1 MLELTTINTTEL
13 TNKKLGTQLNTIKK
27 AVDTGNNQQWKIADA
42 IATIVD
48 DELFVDD
55 FETEGNLAKV
65 LGMSRPN
72 LNKMKKASHYHKEVE
87 ELNAFTLTKVMELL
101 VIPQEEIVD
110 FLDGYMIT
118 PSSTC
123 REVREAVSAWKDDNV
138 VADAEITDAEDTEI
152 TDAEDA
158 DTNTEITN
166 NQNEAETE
174 EAIDYINAIE
184 KIAIKCTE
192 SQSDG
197 YSQIM
202 RICEAIEETNESGTK
217 STFDA
222 VLEMV
227 DTLEKAEL
235 IAIKEYIEK
244 RL

>member
-13 TNKKLGTQLNTIKK
+13 TNKKLGTQLNNIKK

-72 LNKMKKASHYHKEVE
+72 LNKMKKASHYHKEVA

-101 VIPQEEIVD
+101 VIPQDEIVD

-123 REVREAVSAWKDDNV
+123 REVREAVSVWKDDNI
-138 VADAEITDAEDTEI
+138 VADAEITDAEEAEEAEY
-152 TDAEDA
+152 AEDEVEQELTQC
-158 DTNTEITN
+158 DTPSTYFTILELV
-166 NQNEAETE
+166 EKLE
-174 EAIDYINAIE
+174 E
-184 KIAIKCTE
+184 
-192 SQSDG
+192 
-197 YSQIM
+197 
-202 RICEAIEETNESGTK
+202 
-217 STFDA
+217 
-222 VLEMV
+222 
-227 DTLEKAEL
+227 AEL
-235 IAIKEYIEK
+235 IALKEYIEK

>member
-13 TNKKLGTQLNTIKK
+13 TNKKLGTQLNNIKK

-48 DELFVDD
+48 DELFIDD

-101 VIPQEEIVD
+101 VIPKEEIVD

-123 REVREAVSAWKDDNV
+123 REVREAVSAWKDDNIIV
-138 VADAEITDAEDTEI
+138 DAAGIHSIESEITDAEDE
-152 TDAEDA
+152 TDETNV
-158 DTNTEITN
+158 DTTVVDESNESSTSNT
-166 NQNEAETE
+166 
-174 EAIDYINAIE
+174 IN
-184 KIAIKCTE
+184 
-192 SQSDG
+192 
-197 YSQIM
+197 
-202 RICEAIEETNESGTK
+202 EAIEPIMK
-217 STFDA
+217 
-222 VLEMV
+222 LI
-227 DTLEKAEL
+227 DTMTRDEL
-235 IAIKEYIEK
+235 IALKEYIEK

>member
-1 MLELTTINTTEL
+1 MTGRTEKNYVRIN
-13 TNKKLGTQLNTIKK
+13 NNQHNGTHKQEIRYTVKQHQK

-72 LNKMKKASHYHKEVE
+72 LNKMKKASHYHKEVA

-101 VIPQEEIVD
+101 VIPKEEIVD

-138 VADAEITDAEDTEI
+138 VADAEITDAEDAEI
-152 TDAEDA
+152 TDSEDA
-158 DTNTEITN
+158 EEVEDSTDSSTSNTDDDALAPIKNMIDTMNR
-166 NQNEAETE
+166 
-174 EAIDYINAIE
+174 D
-184 KIAIKCTE
+184 
-192 SQSDG
+192 
-197 YSQIM
+197 
-202 RICEAIEETNESGTK
+202 
-217 STFDA
+217 
-222 VLEMV
+222 
-227 DTLEKAEL
+227 EL
-235 IAIKEYIEK
+235 LALKEYIEK

>member
-13 TNKKLGTQLNTIKK
+13 TNKKLGTQLNNIKK

-72 LNKMKKASHYHKEVE
+72 LNKMKKASHYHKEIE

-101 VIPQEEIVD
+101 VIPQDEIVD

-138 VADAEITDAEDTEI
+138 VADAEITDAEDAEI
-152 TDAEDA
+152 TDVEESTVVD
-158 DTNTEITN
+158 
-166 NQNEAETE
+166 EA
-174 EAIDYINAIE
+174 
-184 KIAIKCTE
+184 TE
-192 SQSDG
+192 S
-197 YSQIM
+197 
-202 RICEAIEETNESGTK
+202 
-217 STFDA
+217 STSNNDDNA
-222 VLEMV
+222 LTSIKNLI
-227 DTLEKAEL
+227 DTMSRDEL
-235 IAIKEYIEK
+235 LALKEYIEK

>member
-13 TNKKLGTQLNTIKK
+13 TNKKLGTQLNAIKK

-101 VIPQEEIVD
+101 VIPQDEIVD

-123 REVREAVSAWKDDNV
+123 REVREAVSAWKDDNI
-138 VADAEITDAEDTEI
+138 VADAEITDAEDAE
-152 TDAEDA
+152 DAEDA
-158 DTNTEITN
+158 KDEVEQESKVVDEESKQCDTPSAYFTILELV
-166 NQNEAETE
+166 EKLE
-174 EAIDYINAIE
+174 E
-184 KIAIKCTE
+184 
-192 SQSDG
+192 
-197 YSQIM
+197 
-202 RICEAIEETNESGTK
+202 
-217 STFDA
+217 
-222 VLEMV
+222 
-227 DTLEKAEL
+227 AEL
-235 IAIKEYIEK
+235 IALKEYIEK

>member
-13 TNKKLGTQLNTIKK
+13 TNKKLGTQLNNIKN

-101 VIPQEEIVD
+101 VIPQDEIVD

-123 REVREAVSAWKDDNV
+123 RKVREAVSAWKDDNI
-138 VADAEITDAEDTEI
+138 VADAEITDAEDAE
-152 TDAEDA
+152 DAEDA
-158 DTNTEITN
+158 KDEVDEESKQCDTPSAYFTILELV
-166 NQNEAETE
+166 
-174 EAIDYINAIE
+174 E
-184 KIAIKCTE
+184 K
-192 SQSDG
+192 
-197 YSQIM
+197 
-202 RICEAIEETNESGTK
+202 
-217 STFDA
+217 
-222 VLEMV
+222 
-227 DTLEKAEL
+227 LEKAEL
-235 IAIKEYIEK
+235 IELKEYIEK

>member
-13 TNKKLGTQLNTIKK
+13 TNKKLGTQLNNIKK
-27 AVDTGNNQQWKIADA
+27 AVDSGNNQQWKIADA

-123 REVREAVSAWKDDNV
+123 REVREAVSAWKDDNI
-138 VADAEITDAEDTEI
+138 VADAEITDAEI

-158 DTNTEITN
+158 EDTEDATDEVEQESKIVD
-166 NQNEAETE
+166 E
-174 EAIDYINAIE
+174 ESKQCDTPSAYFTI
-184 KIAIKCTE
+184 
-192 SQSDG
+192 
-197 YSQIM
+197 
-202 RICEAIEETNESGTK
+202 
-217 STFDA
+217 
-222 VLEMV
+222 LELV
-227 DTLEKAEL
+227 ETLEEAEL
-235 IAIKEYIEK
+235 IALKEYIEK

>member
-1 MLELTTINTTEL
+1 MEKIMLELTTINTTEL
-13 TNKKLGTQLNTIKK
+13 TNKKLGTQLNNIKK
-27 AVDTGNNQQWKIADA
+27 AVDTGNNQQWKIANA

-101 VIPQEEIVD
+101 VIPQDEIVD

-138 VADAEITDAEDTEI
+138 VADAEITDAEITDAKDAEI
-152 TDAEDA
+152 TDADESTVVD
-158 DTNTEITN
+158 
-166 NQNEAETE
+166 EA
-174 EAIDYINAIE
+174 
-184 KIAIKCTE
+184 TE
-192 SQSDG
+192 SST
-197 YSQIM
+197 SN
-202 RICEAIEETNESGTK
+202 NEDDSVVSIK
-217 STFDA
+217 N
-222 VLEMV
+222 LI
-227 DTLEKAEL
+227 DTMSRDEL
-235 IAIKEYIEK
+235 LALKEYIEK

>member
-1 MLELTTINTTEL
+1 MLELTTINTMEL
-13 TNKKLGTQLNTIKK
+13 TNKKLGTQLNNIKK

-87 ELNAFTLTKVMELL
+87 ELSAFTLAKVMELL
-101 VIPQEEIVD
+101 VIPQEKIVD

-123 REVREAVSAWKDDNV
+123 REVRDAVSAWKDDNIV
-138 VADAEITDAEDTEI
+138 TDSKI

-158 DTNTEITN
+158 ED
-166 NQNEAETE
+166 
-174 EAIDYINAIE
+174 
-184 KIAIKCTE
+184 
-192 SQSDG
+192 
-197 YSQIM
+197 
-202 RICEAIEETNESGTK
+202 ETNENESE
-217 STFDA
+217 STVVEDLTESSTSNMDDDA
-222 VLEMV
+222 LAEIKKMI
-227 DTLEKAEL
+227 DLMNRDEL
-235 IAIKEYIEK
+235 IELKEYIE
-244 RL
+244 RWL

>member
-13 TNKKLGTQLNTIKK
+13 TNKKLGSQLNNIKK

-72 LNKMKKASHYHKEVE
+72 LNKMKKASHYHKEVA

-101 VIPQEEIVD
+101 VIPQEKIVE

-123 REVREAVSAWKDDNV
+123 REVREAVSVWKDDNI
-138 VADAEITDAEDTEI
+138 VADAEITDAEDAE
-152 TDAEDA
+152 DAEDA
-158 DTNTEITN
+158 KDEVVDEESKQCDTPSAYFTILELV
-166 NQNEAETE
+166 EKLE
-174 EAIDYINAIE
+174 E
-184 KIAIKCTE
+184 
-192 SQSDG
+192 
-197 YSQIM
+197 
-202 RICEAIEETNESGTK
+202 
-217 STFDA
+217 
-222 VLEMV
+222 
-227 DTLEKAEL
+227 AEL
-235 IAIKEYIEK
+235 IALKEYIEK

>member
-13 TNKKLGTQLNTIKK
+13 ANKKLGTQLNNIKK

-101 VIPQEEIVD
+101 VIPQDKIID

-123 REVREAVSAWKDDNV
+123 REVRDAVSAWKDDNI
-138 VADAEITDAEDTEI
+138 VADAEITDAEDE
-152 TDAEDA
+152 
-158 DTNTEITN
+158 
-166 NQNEAETE
+166 NEYESTVV
-174 EAIDYINAIE
+174 DDS
-184 KIAIKCTE
+184 TE
-192 SQSDG
+192 SST
-197 YSQIM
+197 SN
-202 RICEAIEETNESGTK
+202 TND
-217 STFDA
+217 DA
-222 VLEMV
+222 LAPIKNLIDTMSRDELLEV
-227 DTLEKAEL
+227 KA
-235 IAIKEYIEK
+235 YIEK

>member
-48 DELFVDD
+48 DELFIDD

-101 VIPQEEIVD
+101 VIPQDEIVD

-123 REVREAVSAWKDDNV
+123 REVREAVSAWKDDNI
-138 VADAEITDAEDTEI
+138 VADAEITDADDETNAD
-152 TDAEDA
+152 DSDA
-158 DTNTEITN
+158 DDETNADDSEYTVVDES
-166 NQNEAETE
+166 
-174 EAIDYINAIE
+174 
-184 KIAIKCTE
+184 TE
-192 SQSDG
+192 SST
-197 YSQIM
+197 SN
-202 RICEAIEETNESGTK
+202 NEDDSLVSIK
-217 STFDA
+217 N
-222 VLEMV
+222 LI
-227 DTLEKAEL
+227 DTMSRDEL
-235 IAIKEYIEK
+235 IALKEYIEK

>member
-13 TNKKLGTQLNTIKK
+13 TNKKLGTQLNAIKK

-72 LNKMKKASHYHKEVE
+72 LNKMKKASHYHKEIE

-101 VIPQEEIVD
+101 VIPKDEIVD

-123 REVREAVSAWKDDNV
+123 REVREAVLAWKDDNV
-138 VADAEITDAEDTEI
+138 VADAEITDAEDTE
-152 TDAEDA
+152 DAKDEVEQESKEVDESTESSTSNTNEDA
-158 DTNTEITN
+158 LVQIKNLIDTMSRDEL
-166 NQNEAETE
+166 
-174 EAIDYINAIE
+174 
-184 KIAIKCTE
+184 
-192 SQSDG
+192 
-197 YSQIM
+197 
-202 RICEAIEETNESGTK
+202 
-217 STFDA
+217 
-222 VLEMV
+222 LE
-227 DTLEKAEL
+227 L
-235 IAIKEYIEK
+235 KEYIEK

>member
-13 TNKKLGTQLNTIKK
+13 ANKKLCTQLNAIKK

-72 LNKMKKASHYHKEVE
+72 LNKMKKASHYHNEVE

-123 REVREAVSAWKDDNV
+123 REVREAVSAWKDDNI
-138 VADAEITDAEDTEI
+138 VADAEITDAED
-152 TDAEDA
+152 AEDA
-158 DTNTEITN
+158 TNE
-166 NQNEAETE
+166 NESESNVVDET
-174 EAIDYINAIE
+174 
-184 KIAIKCTE
+184 TE
-192 SQSDG
+192 S
-197 YSQIM
+197 
-202 RICEAIEETNESGTK
+202 
-217 STFDA
+217 STSNIDDDA
-222 VLEMV
+222 LAPIKNLIDTMNRDELLE
-227 DTLEKAEL
+227 L
-235 IAIKEYIEK
+235 KEYIEK

>member
-13 TNKKLGTQLNTIKK
+13 TNKKLGTQLNNIKK

-123 REVREAVSAWKDDNV
+123 REVREAVSVWKDDNI
-138 VADAEITDAEDTEI
+138 VADAEITDAESTVVDES
-152 TDAEDA
+152 
-158 DTNTEITN
+158 
-166 NQNEAETE
+166 
-174 EAIDYINAIE
+174 
-184 KIAIKCTE
+184 TE
-192 SQSDG
+192 S
-197 YSQIM
+197 
-202 RICEAIEETNESGTK
+202 
-217 STFDA
+217 STSNTDDDSLA
-222 VLEMV
+222 PIKKMIDLMNRDELLE
-227 DTLEKAEL
+227 L
-235 IAIKEYIEK
+235 KEYIE
-244 RL
+244 RWL

>member
-13 TNKKLGTQLNTIKK
+13 TNKKLGTQLNNIKK

-87 ELNAFTLTKVMELL
+87 ELNSFTLTKVMELL

-123 REVREAVSAWKDDNV
+123 REVREAVSAWKDDNI
-138 VADAEITDAEDTEI
+138 VADAEVKDVEESAESLSSDIGTGVDESIESSTSNTDDDALAPIKNLIDTMNRDEL
-152 TDAEDA
+152 
-158 DTNTEITN
+158 
-166 NQNEAETE
+166 
-174 EAIDYINAIE
+174 
-184 KIAIKCTE
+184 
-192 SQSDG
+192 
-197 YSQIM
+197 
-202 RICEAIEETNESGTK
+202 
-217 STFDA
+217 
-222 VLEMV
+222 LE
-227 DTLEKAEL
+227 L
-235 IAIKEYIEK
+235 KEYIEK

>member
-110 FLDGYMIT
+110 FLDGYMVT

-123 REVREAVSAWKDDNV
+123 REVRESVSAWKDDNI
-138 VADAEITDAEDTEI
+138 VADAEITDAED
-152 TDAEDA
+152 AEDA
-158 DTNTEITN
+158 TDE
-166 NQNEAETE
+166 
-174 EAIDYINAIE
+174 
-184 KIAIKCTE
+184 
-192 SQSDG
+192 
-197 YSQIM
+197 
-202 RICEAIEETNESGTK
+202 NESE
-217 STFDA
+217 STVVDDSTDSSTSNTDDDA
-222 VLEMV
+222 LAPIKNLI
-227 DTLEKAEL
+227 DTLNRDEL
-235 IAIKEYIEK
+235 LEVKEYIEK

>member
-13 TNKKLGTQLNTIKK
+13 TNKKLGTQLNNIKN
-27 AVDTGNNQQWKIADA
+27 AVDAGNNQQWKIADA

-48 DELFVDD
+48 DELFIDD

-72 LNKMKKASHYHKEVE
+72 LNKMKKASHYHKEVT

-123 REVREAVSAWKDDNV
+123 REVREAVSAWKDDNI
-138 VADAEITDAEDTEI
+138 VADAEITDAEDAEYVKDEVEQESKEVD
-152 TDAEDA
+152 DA
-158 DTNTEITN
+158 
-166 NQNEAETE
+166 
-174 EAIDYINAIE
+174 
-184 KIAIKCTE
+184 TE
-192 SQSDG
+192 SSTSNTSD
-197 YSQIM
+197 
-202 RICEAIEETNESGTK
+202 
-217 STFDA
+217 DA
-222 VLEMV
+222 LAQVKNLIDTMNRDELLE
-227 DTLEKAEL
+227 L
-235 IAIKEYIEK
+235 KEYIEK

>member
-13 TNKKLGTQLNTIKK
+13 TNKKLGTQLNAIKK
-27 AVDTGNNQQWKIADA
+27 AVDTCNNQQWKIADA

-87 ELNAFTLTKVMELL
+87 ELNAFTLTKIMELL
-101 VIPQEEIVD
+101 VIPKEEIVD

-123 REVREAVSAWKDDNV
+123 REVREAVSAWKDDNI
-138 VADAEITDAEDTEI
+138 VADAEITDAED
-152 TDAEDA
+152 
-158 DTNTEITN
+158 
-166 NQNEAETE
+166 
-174 EAIDYINAIE
+174 
-184 KIAIKCTE
+184 
-192 SQSDG
+192 
-197 YSQIM
+197 
-202 RICEAIEETNESGTK
+202 ETNENESESAVVEE
-217 STFDA
+217 STESSASNTEESTLDT
-222 VLEMV
+222 VLALIGSMDKKELM
-227 DTLEKAEL
+227 TL
-235 IAIKEYIEK
+235 KEYIEK

>member
-48 DELFVDD
+48 DELFIDD

-72 LNKMKKASHYHKEVE
+72 LNKMKNASHYHKEVA

-101 VIPQEEIVD
+101 VIPQDEIVE

-123 REVREAVSAWKDDNV
+123 REVRDAVSAWKDDNI
-138 VADAEITDAEDTEI
+138 VADAEITDAEE
-152 TDAEDA
+152 AEDA
-158 DTNTEITN
+158 TDE
-166 NQNEAETE
+166 NEYESTVV
-174 EAIDYINAIE
+174 DDS
-184 KIAIKCTE
+184 TE
-192 SQSDG
+192 SST
-197 YSQIM
+197 SN
-202 RICEAIEETNESGTK
+202 TND
-217 STFDA
+217 DA
-222 VLEMV
+222 LASIKNLI
-227 DTLEKAEL
+227 DTMNHDEL
-235 IAIKEYIEK
+235 LALKEYIEK

>member
-101 VIPQEEIVD
+101 VIPQDEIVD

-138 VADAEITDAEDTEI
+138 VADAEITDAED
-152 TDAEDA
+152 AEDTT
-158 DTNTEITN
+158 DE
-166 NQNEAETE
+166 
-174 EAIDYINAIE
+174 
-184 KIAIKCTE
+184 
-192 SQSDG
+192 
-197 YSQIM
+197 
-202 RICEAIEETNESGTK
+202 NESE
-217 STFDA
+217 STIVDEATERSTSNNDDDA
-222 VLEMV
+222 LTSIKNLI
-227 DTLEKAEL
+227 DTMSREEL
-235 IAIKEYIEK
+235 LALKEYIEK

>member
-13 TNKKLGTQLNTIKK
+13 TNKKLGTQLNNIKK

-72 LNKMKKASHYHKEVE
+72 LNKMKNASHYHKEVE
-87 ELNAFTLTKVMELL
+87 ELNSFTLSKVMELL

-123 REVREAVSAWKDDNV
+123 REVREAVSAWKDDNI
-138 VADAEITDAEDTEI
+138 VADAEITDE
-152 TDAEDA
+152 EDA
-158 DTNTEITN
+158 TDE
-166 NQNEAETE
+166 NESESTVFDE
-174 EAIDYINAIE
+174 S
-184 KIAIKCTE
+184 TE
-192 SQSDG
+192 S
-197 YSQIM
+197 
-202 RICEAIEETNESGTK
+202 
-217 STFDA
+217 STSNTDDDSLA
-222 VLEMV
+222 PIKNLI
-227 DTLEKAEL
+227 DTLNRDEL
-235 IAIKEYIEK
+235 LEVKEYIEK

>member
-13 TNKKLGTQLNTIKK
+13 TNKKLGTQLNAIKK

-48 DELFVDD
+48 DELFIDD

-101 VIPQEEIVD
+101 VIPKEEIVD

-123 REVREAVSAWKDDNV
+123 REVREAVSAWKDDNIIV
-138 VADAEITDAEDTEI
+138 DAAGIHSIESEITDAEGATDETREGTTE
-152 TDAEDA
+152 A
-158 DTNTEITN
+158 DESNESSTSNT
-166 NQNEAETE
+166 
-174 EAIDYINAIE
+174 IN
-184 KIAIKCTE
+184 
-192 SQSDG
+192 
-197 YSQIM
+197 
-202 RICEAIEETNESGTK
+202 EAIEPIMK
-217 STFDA
+217 
-222 VLEMV
+222 LI
-227 DTLEKAEL
+227 DTMTRDEL
-235 IAIKEYIEK
+235 IALKEYIEK

>member
-13 TNKKLGTQLNTIKK
+13 TNKKLGTQLNAIKK
-27 AVDTGNNQQWKIADA
+27 AVDTGNNQQWKISDA

-72 LNKMKKASHYHKEVE
+72 LNKMKKASHYHREVE

-101 VIPQEEIVD
+101 VIPKEEIVD

-118 PSSTC
+118 PSSTV

-138 VADAEITDAEDTEI
+138 VADAEITEAEESTDEAYADETVVDESTESS
-152 TDAEDA
+152 TSNNDEDA
-158 DTNTEITN
+158 LAPIKNLIDTMSR
-166 NQNEAETE
+166 E
-174 EAIDYINAIE
+174 ELLA
-184 KIAIKCTE
+184 
-192 SQSDG
+192 
-197 YSQIM
+197 
-202 RICEAIEETNESGTK
+202 
-217 STFDA
+217 
-222 VLEMV
+222 L
-227 DTLEKAEL
+227 
-235 IAIKEYIEK
+235 KEYIEK

>member
-13 TNKKLGTQLNTIKK
+13 TNKKLGTQLNNIKK

-87 ELNAFTLTKVMELL
+87 ELNAFTLSKVMELL
-101 VIPQEEIVD
+101 VIPKEEIVD

-123 REVREAVSAWKDDNV
+123 REVREAVSAWKDDNI
-138 VADAEITDAEDTEI
+138 VADAEITDAED
-152 TDAEDA
+152 AE
-158 DTNTEITN
+158 N
-166 NQNEAETE
+166 
-174 EAIDYINAIE
+174 
-184 KIAIKCTE
+184 
-192 SQSDG
+192 
-197 YSQIM
+197 
-202 RICEAIEETNESGTK
+202 ETNEKESG
-217 STFDA
+217 STVVDESTESSTSNTDDDSLA
-222 VLEMV
+222 PIKNLI
-227 DTLEKAEL
+227 DTLNRDEL
-235 IAIKEYIEK
+235 LEVKEYIEK

>member
-13 TNKKLGTQLNTIKK
+13 TNKKLGTQLNNIKK

-48 DELFVDD
+48 DELFIDD

-87 ELNAFTLTKVMELL
+87 ELNSFTLTKVMELL

-110 FLDGYMIT
+110 FLDGYMVT

-123 REVREAVSAWKDDNV
+123 REVREAVSAWKDDNI
-138 VADAEITDAEDTEI
+138 VAEAEVKDIEESS
-152 TDAEDA
+152 ESLSS
-158 DTNTEITN
+158 DTNTGVDESIESSKSNTDDDSLAPIKN
-166 NQNEAETE
+166 LIDTMNRNEL
-174 EAIDYINAIE
+174 
-184 KIAIKCTE
+184 
-192 SQSDG
+192 
-197 YSQIM
+197 
-202 RICEAIEETNESGTK
+202 
-217 STFDA
+217 
-222 VLEMV
+222 LE
-227 DTLEKAEL
+227 L
-235 IAIKEYIEK
+235 KEYIEK

>member
-13 TNKKLGTQLNTIKK
+13 TNKKLGAQLNTIKK

-72 LNKMKKASHYHKEVE
+72 LNKMKKASHYHKEIA

-123 REVREAVSAWKDDNV
+123 REVREAVSAWKDDNI
-138 VADAEITDAEDTEI
+138 VADAKI

-158 DTNTEITN
+158 ED
-166 NQNEAETE
+166 AEDATDEVEQESKIVDE
-174 EAIDYINAIE
+174 ESKQCDAPSAYFTILE
-184 KIAIKCTE
+184 LL
-192 SQSDG
+192 
-197 YSQIM
+197 
-202 RICEAIEETNESGTK
+202 EE
-217 STFDA
+217 
-222 VLEMV
+222 LE
-227 DTLEKAEL
+227 EAEL
-235 IAIKEYIEK
+235 IALKEYIEK

>member
-72 LNKMKKASHYHKEVE
+72 LNKMKKASPYHKEVE

-123 REVREAVSAWKDDNV
+123 REVRDAVSAWKDDNV
-138 VADAEITDAEDTEI
+138 VVDAEITDAEDTEDA
-152 TDAEDA
+152 TDE
-158 DTNTEITN
+158 
-166 NQNEAETE
+166 
-174 EAIDYINAIE
+174 
-184 KIAIKCTE
+184 
-192 SQSDG
+192 
-197 YSQIM
+197 
-202 RICEAIEETNESGTK
+202 NESE
-217 STFDA
+217 STVVDESTDSSTSNTDDDA
-222 VLEMV
+222 LAPIKNLI
-227 DTLEKAEL
+227 DTLNRDEL
-235 IAIKEYIEK
+235 LEVKEYIEK

>member
-13 TNKKLGTQLNTIKK
+13 TNKKLGTQLNAIKK

-48 DELFVDD
+48 DELFIDD
-55 FETEGNLAKV
+55 FETEANLAKV

-72 LNKMKKASHYHKEVE
+72 LNKMKKASHYHKEVA

-123 REVREAVSAWKDDNV
+123 REVRDAVSAWKDDNIIV
-138 VADAEITDAEDTEI
+138 DADGIHSIESEITDAENVEI
-152 TDAEDA
+152 TDTEDESTVV
-158 DTNTEITN
+158 DNS
-166 NQNEAETE
+166 
-174 EAIDYINAIE
+174 
-184 KIAIKCTE
+184 TE
-192 SQSDG
+192 S
-197 YSQIM
+197 
-202 RICEAIEETNESGTK
+202 
-217 STFDA
+217 STSNKDDDA
-222 VLEMV
+222 LAPIKNLI
-227 DTLEKAEL
+227 DTMNRDEL
-235 IAIKEYIEK
+235 LALKEYIEK

>member
-13 TNKKLGTQLNTIKK
+13 TNKKLGTQLNNIKK

-72 LNKMKKASHYHKEVE
+72 LNKMKKASHYHKEVA

-138 VADAEITDAEDTEI
+138 VADAEITDAEDAEI
-152 TDAEDA
+152 TDAEESTVVD
-158 DTNTEITN
+158 
-166 NQNEAETE
+166 EA
-174 EAIDYINAIE
+174 
-184 KIAIKCTE
+184 TE
-192 SQSDG
+192 SST
-197 YSQIM
+197 SN
-202 RICEAIEETNESGTK
+202 NED
-217 STFDA
+217 DA
-222 VLEMV
+222 LAPVKNLI
-227 DTLEKAEL
+227 DTMNRDEL
-235 IAIKEYIEK
+235 LALKEYIEK

>member
-13 TNKKLGTQLNTIKK
+13 TNKKLGTQLNNIKK

-123 REVREAVSAWKDDNV
+123 REVREAVSAWKDDNI
-138 VADAEITDAEDTEI
+138 VADAEITDAED
-152 TDAEDA
+152 AEDTK
-158 DTNTEITN
+158 DEVE
-166 NQNEAETE
+166 QESKEVDE
-174 EAIDYINAIE
+174 S
-184 KIAIKCTE
+184 TE
-192 SQSDG
+192 SST
-197 YSQIM
+197 SN
-202 RICEAIEETNESGTK
+202 TND
-217 STFDA
+217 DA
-222 VLEMV
+222 LAPIKNLIDTMNRDELLE
-227 DTLEKAEL
+227 L
-235 IAIKEYIEK
+235 KEYIEK

>member
-13 TNKKLGTQLNTIKK
+13 TNKKLGTQLNNIKK
-27 AVDTGNNQQWKIADA
+27 AVVTGNNQQWKIADA

-101 VIPQEEIVD
+101 VIPQEGIVD

-123 REVREAVSAWKDDNV
+123 REVREAVSAWKDDNI
-138 VADAEITDAEDTEI
+138 VADAKI

-158 DTNTEITN
+158 EDEVEQESKEVDVSTESSTSN
-166 NQNEAETE
+166 KRDDELAKMKN
-174 EAIDYINAIE
+174 AIDTMNRDE
-184 KIAIKCTE
+184 L
-192 SQSDG
+192 
-197 YSQIM
+197 
-202 RICEAIEETNESGTK
+202 
-217 STFDA
+217 
-222 VLEMV
+222 LE
-227 DTLEKAEL
+227 L
-235 IAIKEYIEK
+235 KEYIEK